1 MSNLITN
8 WRKIAIGVTL
18 ISALAYMMVFLPEHT
33 FKQLAKE
40 DGILEWTCTLLF
52 FITAILF
59 FVLFFR
65 NNSFAKIE
73 VANFYN
79 TYTKRIWFLLLA
91 LLFIFLTGEEISWG
105 QRLLGLETPEEIAA
119 NNEQGEI
126 NFHNNALW
134 HLYDKD
140 GNRKSG
146 LALHLTAKRI
156 FIYIFTIFMLFLPLT
171 VKFVPFVR
179 NLVKRFHLPVPVME
193 LGFMF
198 VANVV
203 LYLIFKPIASYDK
216 EIARALSEVQELNF
230 SLVLFFLPFVWFGV
244 GKVAEHSSV
253 SGKVERVRS

>member
-1 MSNLITN
+1 MSDFISN
-8 WRKIAIGVTL
+8 WRRTAIGVT
-18 ISALAYMMVFLPEHT
+18 IICALGYLLLFLPDHV

-52 FITAILF
+52 FATAILF

-65 NNSFAKIE
+65 NNSFAKTE

-105 QRLLGLETPEEIAA
+105 QRIFGIETPESIAED
-119 NNEQGEI
+119 NQQGEI
-126 NFHNNALW
+126 NFHNHALW
-134 HLYDKD
+134 HLYDED

-156 FIYIFTIFMLFLPLT
+156 FIYIFTTFMLFLPLAYR
-171 VKFVPFVR
+171 FIPFVR
-179 NLVKRFHLPVPVME
+179 NLVKRLHLPVPTME
-193 LGFMF
+193 LGIMF

-203 LYLIFKPIASYDK
+203 LYLIFKPMAAYDK

-230 SLVLFFLPFVWFGV
+230 SLVLFFLPFVWFGTRRI
-244 GKVAEHSSV
+244 AEHTGV
-253 SGKVERVRS
+253 RGQMERIKT